1 MKLGAKTCIIVVF
14 LVAGVPCMVSLLSR
28 NAVPV
33 EKYNHVA
40 EGMTLQQVRDIM
52 GTPDFIRHDKPET
65 TTFYYGGLQ
74 RLKLNNMEVYFSAD
88 GHVTGKFD
96 DD

>member
-1 MKLGAKTCIIVVF
+1 
-14 LVAGVPCMVSLLSR
+14 MVSLLLR
-28 NAVPV
+28 DAVPID
-33 EKYNHVA
+33 KYNRVTG
-40 EGMTLQQVRDIM
+40 GMTQSQVRAIM

-65 TTFYYGGLQ
+65 TTFFYGGLQ

-96 DD
+96 DDSEFY